1 MYKMK
6 KITLLISGLV
16 LSTIVST
23 TSAQQLL
30 NNGFENWETA
40 GNTYQSNKSE
50 KNGSAHGDIAR
61 PGNEPI
67 SWDGSSVHQIVNF
80 MGTQD
85 KSETLVT
92 QGADNGN
99 NYAILTNKFIGL
111 GSIGATAP
119 GFLSLATPWVYAY
132 GAFSEATILANSDGG
147 VFGGLSFTY
156 RPDAVVGK
164 FKRTDSNAENSHII
178 AYLWNGTF
186 KSNIKSDKTND
197 VKEDVDRAVLAGI
210 DGVPTTSTTQKG
222 TLVAYCDFTFK
233 STTDSKWQT
242 IEVPLKYVKYDN
254 NTEVVPQKIN
264 VILSAADYWTRT
276 NLKKGTSLCV
286 DDVKLLYY
294 SRLSSLSVGGYEVP
308 LQKDVYDYVAYV
320 ANPTSHTA
328 TPLGEAP
335 TKIVT
340 PSNDPSNNTYSVTVT
355 NNNNA
360 ADATDIDGLRS
371 HTYKVKYM
379 SQTTGYAAAFYN
391 GIPSSDSTPIPVDY
405 MKEADGTY
413 ALTFGDNSG
422 DFGFDDAKG
431 PRTPSRTVI
440 TGVTMTVDSDGC
452 YVFTKDGAT
461 QGRDYT
467 VSLVNDGATKCI
479 YDPKGDGRWIFNFD
493 VNYDGN
499 VTRVTVTN
507 DVTLSGVNGMNS
519 MKERVVAR
527 SGAIEV
533 SGFDGVAEVYTIDGR
548 LVAKT
553 VVAGNAQI
561 AASNGIYLVRT
572 PNTVKKVIVR

>member
-23 TSAQQLL
+23 TSAQQLP
-30 NNGFENWETA
+30 NNGFEKWEAA

-50 KNGSAHGDIAR
+50 RKGGAYGDIAR
-61 PGNEPI
+61 PDTEPV
-67 SWDGSSVHQIVNF
+67 SWNGSSVHQIVYYL
-80 MGTQD
+80 GTQE
-85 KSETLVT
+85 KKATLVT
-92 QGADNGN
+92 QGTDNS
-99 NYAILTNKFIGL
+99 NYAILTNKFVGL
-111 GSIGATAP
+111 GSIGSTAP
-119 GFLSLATPWVYAY
+119 GFLSLATPWVFAYANMSN
-132 GAFSEATILANSDGG
+132 SEILKNSDGG
-147 VFGGLSFTY
+147 VFGGMEFTY

-164 FKRTDSNAENSHII
+164 FKRTDSNTENSHII
-178 AYLWNGTF
+178 AYIWDGTF
-186 KSNIKSDKTND
+186 VSNIKSDTKND
-197 VKEDVDRAVLAGI
+197 AKNDVDRAVLSSTSGLFE
-210 DGVPTTSTTQKG
+210 DSSKPTCSSTG
-222 TLVAYCDFTFK
+222 TLVAYCDYKFS
-233 STTDSKWQT
+233 STNSAWQT
-242 IEVPLKYVKYDN
+242 IEVPLTYV
-254 NTEVVPQKIN
+254 NTSVVPQKIN
-264 VILSAADYWTRT
+264 VILSAADYWTRG
-276 NLKKGTSLCV
+276 NIQENTSLCV

-294 SRLSSLSVGGYEVP
+294 SRLESLSVGGYNIP
-308 LQKDVYDYVAYV
+308 LEPEKYDYYIYDT
-320 ANPTSHTA
+320 NLSGYTA
-328 TPLGEAP
+328 TKLGEAEL
-335 TKIVT
+335 KDVT
-340 PSNDPSNNTYSVTVT
+340 ADNNSTDGIFTVTVT
-355 NNNNA
+355 NKNDHE
-360 ADATDIDGLRS
+360 DATDYDGKRS
-371 HTYKVKYM
+371 HSYRVHYLAH
-379 SQTTGYAAAFYN
+379 TTGHASVFKN
-391 GIPSSDSTPIPVDY
+391 GASIAGPTEIQVDY

-413 ALTFGDNSG
+413 ALTFSDDNG
-422 DFGFDDAKG
+422 NFEYDDVAT
-431 PRTPSRTVI
+431 RTPSRTLI

-479 YDPKGDGRWIFNFD
+479 YDPNSRRWIFNFD

-499 VTRVTVTN
+499 VTRVTVTS